1 MIATSGNVTDYDY
14 VINQIQEITEILNIQ
29 GIYYDQ

>member
-1 MIATSGNVTDYDY
+1 MVATSGNVTDYDY
-14 VINQIQEITEILNIQ
+14 VINKIQEINEKLNIQ